1 MKEEKMP
8 IFVYNIDETSN
19 KSSGRMKGNKYLPD
33 PPFRLLVCGGSNSGK
48 TNMVINLMLG
58 NKLQRMFKGKKGN
71 RYIKNDDLV
80 LIGKHFEPKWQLVQ
94 NSFQIFANAPK
105 PYREDVTFKRIS
117 PDKIP
122 DITKFSPER
131 STVVVFEDLCTES
144 KKIQD
149 RIIPYFISGRH
160 QNISPIYVSQKY
172 QTVPKIIRENLNY
185 LVLFNNGGSREDL
198 IRILRQFVDNPKR
211 ASKIIDKH
219 LRERDFVVFDFTKPM
234 DDSLAIKLGWDQPLD
249 LYNE

>member
-8 IFVYNIDETSN
+8 IFVYNIDETSK
-19 KSSGRMKGNKYLPD
+19 KSSERMKGNKFSPD
-33 PPFRLLVCGGSNSGK
+33 APFRLLVCGRSNSGK

-58 NKLQRMFKGKKGN
+58 NKLQLLFKGKKGN

-105 PYREDVTFKRIS
+105 PYREDVTFKRIA

-131 STVVVFEDLCTES
+131 STVVAFEDLCAES
-144 KKIQD
+144 KKVQEQ
-149 RIIPYFISGRH
+149 IIPYFE
-160 QNISPIYVSQKY
+160 
-172 QTVPKIIRENLNY
+172 T
-185 LVLFNNGGSREDL
+185 
-198 IRILRQFVDNPKR
+198 
-211 ASKIIDKH
+211 KH
-219 LRERDFVVFDFTKPM
+219 
-234 DDSLAIKLGWDQPLD
+234 S
-249 LYNE
+249 

>member
-1 MKEEKMP
+1 MP
-8 IFVYNIDETSN
+8 IFVYAIDETSK
-19 KSSGRMKGNKYLPD
+19 KSSERMKGNKYSPD

-80 LIGKHFEPKWQLVQ
+80 LIGKHFEPKWQL
-94 NSFQIFANAPK
+94 SFQIFANA
-105 PYREDVTFKRIS
+105 YREDITFKRIS

-131 STVVVFEDLCTES
+131 STVVVFEDLCAES
-144 KKIQD
+144 KKVQE

-160 QNISPIYVSQKY
+160 QNISSIYVSQKY
-172 QTVPKIIRENLNY
+172 TQTPKIIRENLSH
-185 LVLFNNGGSREDL
+185 LALFNNG
-198 IRILRQFVDNPKR
+198 V
-211 ASKIIDKH
+211 
-219 LRERDFVVFDFTKPM
+219 
-234 DDSLAIKLGWDQPLD
+234 SL
-249 LYNE
+249 

>member
-1 MKEEKMP
+1 MAPTP
-8 IFVYNIDETSN
+8 IKVTCELVVYNIDEISN
-19 KSSGRMKGNKYLPD
+19 KSSERMKSNKYAPD
-33 PPFRLLVCGGSNSGK
+33 WPFRLLVTGGSNSGK

-122 DITKFSPER
+122 NSYQSEVQLLYLRIYAPNR
-131 STVVVFEDLCTES
+131 
-144 KKIQD
+144 KKVQE

-160 QNISPIYVSQKY
+160 QNISPI
-172 QTVPKIIRENLNY
+172 
-185 LVLFNNGGSREDL
+185 
-198 IRILRQFVDNPKR
+198 
-211 ASKIIDKH
+211 
-219 LRERDFVVFDFTKPM
+219 
-234 DDSLAIKLGWDQPLD
+234 
-249 LYNE
+249 